1 MPPSA
6 GKYLQDVLD
15 TAQLVV
21 RFTCAKAYTDY
32 EADILIRSAVERQ
45 LTILCESM
53 TQLDVHYGPIAAQI
67 TDHKAII
74 GMRIVLVHRY
84 TDLDKQRVWDTIDS
98 KLPKLI
104 LEVEVLLAEA

>member
-15 TAQLVV
+15 AAQLVV
-21 RFTCAKAYTDY
+21 RFTCGKAYTDY

-45 LTILCESM
+45 LTILCEAM
-53 TQLDVHYGPIAAQI
+53 TQLDDHYGSVAAQI

-84 TDLDKQRVWDTIDS
+84 ADLDNRRVWDTIES
-98 KLPKLI
+98 KLPTLI
-104 LEVEVLLAEA
+104 LEVEALLAEA